1 MVSGNYVAYIAGN
14 TVVGGLDFTGQHKA
28 KPKEDSLYQNLN
40 QYVGRIVSS
49 TGEISSLVRDISG
62 NGMVE
67 KIGKEGIGINEAIP
81 QIELS
86 KINNDPRCCGVI
98 TPELDENDNGEKYF
112 TQGAFTSV
120 IHAPEEDRRLTI
132 NQVGEGAI
140 WVCNVN
146 GNIQNGDFITT
157 CDISGGG
164 YGAKQADDLLH
175 NYTCAKAMMD
185 CTFLLDSPNYQCIEI
200 EDNGTTYRVAF
211 IACYYKF

>member
-1 MVSGNYVAYIAGN
+1 MRMI
-14 TVVGGLDFTGQHKA
+14 
-28 KPKEDSLYQNLN
+28 
-40 QYVGRIVSS
+40 
-49 TGEISSLVRDISG
+49 
-62 NGMVE
+62 M
-67 KIGKEGIGINEAIP
+67 
-81 QIELS
+81 
-86 KINNDPRCCGVI
+86 
-98 TPELDENDNGEKYF
+98 EKYF

-200 EDNGTTYRVAF
+200 EITGQLYRVAF